1 MRDDVGPGHLT
12 PAFGAQS
19 RSDTPH
25 FSARTA
31 SLAAMATV
39 AVAEPSQ
46 GEFGNLR
53 HTALSAFWF
62 GSNFLWIP
70 LTTVLVQNQVIEVV
84 PDETKNTAIGVAI
97 GIGGFLAM
105 TVPPLVGAWSDRM
118 QTRFGRRRPIMVVG
132 TLLTFPGL
140 FILMT
145 ATTYPQIVIGYVIV
159 QFFFNAAGAAYAG
172 IIPDVVPAQQFGKAS
187 GFLATMTQLGIG
199 GGLGVTSVLGSNR
212 VIYLIMAAVVVLTLI
227 PTVWAARGEG
237 SAPVEV
243 HPKRPVAETIRE
255 FLRPLHE
262 GDFAWVI
269 FTRLMISSGITAV
282 LYYLLPFFKDVVL
295 HGGRADTFTSNWL
308 LVVVVT
314 ALPFGFFGGQLSDR
328 LHRRKAFVYLAG
340 GAQAFVAVVFIAFY
354 PTSIPLVFALGV
366 AYGIGYGLYF
376 AVDWALA
383 CDTLPDK
390 SKSAKD
396 MGLFHIALTM
406 PQAIIPFFG
415 GGIIDYFNKNVA
427 ANSGYRV
434 LFSSAVLFL
443 FLGTILVSRIKTV
456 R

>member
-1 MRDDVGPGHLT
+1 VETAVG
-12 PAFGAQS
+12 
-19 RSDTPH
+19 
-25 FSARTA
+25 
-31 SLAAMATV
+31 
-39 AVAEPSQ
+39 AVASRDE
-46 GEFGNLR
+46 GFGNLR

-70 LTTVLVQNQVIEVV
+70 LTTVLIQNQVIHVV
-84 PDETKNTAIGVAI
+84 PDASKNTAIGVAI

-105 TVPPLVGAWSDRM
+105 LVPPMVGAWSDRL
-118 QTRFGRRRPIMVVG
+118 QTRFGRRRPIMVAG

-140 FILMT
+140 FLLMT
-145 ATTYPQIVIGYVIV
+145 ANNYPQIVIGYVIV

-187 GFLATMTQLGIG
+187 GFLATMTQLGTG
-199 GGLGVTSVLGSNR
+199 GGLGVASLLGSNR
-212 VIYLIMAAVVVLTLI
+212 AIYLVMAAVVVLTLI

-237 SAPVEV
+237 AAPVERAV
-243 HPKRPVAETIRE
+243 SRPLAEKIRE

-262 GDFAWVI
+262 GDFAWVV

-295 HGGRADTFTSNWL
+295 HGGDAGSFTSNWL
-308 LVVVVT
+308 LVVVAT
-314 ALPFGFFGGQLSDR
+314 ALPFGFFGGLLSDR
-328 LHRRKAFVYLAG
+328 LHRRKVFVYLAG
-340 GAQAFVAVVFIAFY
+340 GAQAFVAIIFIVFY
-354 PTSIPLVFALGV
+354 PTAIPLVFALGI
-366 AYGIGYGLYF
+366 AYGVGYGLYF

-415 GGIIDYFNKNVA
+415 GSVIDYFNNHVA
-427 ANSGYRV
+427 PNSGYRV
-434 LFSSAVLFL
+434 LFSSAVVFL